1 MESVDQSEPNN
12 EKTNNMDN
20 NREIGTNKH
29 MNNKKRLWYIMSLL
43 TIEPMMFFQGL
54 AAGISQIATD
64 QMVMY
69 KICRGKKQNKEFLQK
84 KFK

>member
-1 MESVDQSEPNN
+1 MESVDLRDKKN
-12 EKTNNMDN
+12 EKVNKMKHN
-20 NREIGTNKH
+20 EEAQTNK
-29 MNNKKRLWYIMSLL
+29 NFNKFWYIMSLL

-69 KICRGKKQNKEFLQK
+69 KICRGKYLFD
-84 KFK
+84 